1 MERDLRAEGW
11 GPEDCY
17 PETAEGLM
25 SDVDDDCY
33 GDDEF
38 DCCIC
43 GGDGWIEN
51 PDPMWYGFD
60 VDEIPCDSCG
70 GSGLRKDQTY
80 W

>member
-1 MERDLRAEGW
+1 MNEKPLCEAPDG
-11 GPEDCY
+11 
-17 PETAEGLM
+17 ETVRFNDGF
-25 SDVDDDCY
+25 DDDDCY

-38 DCCIC
+38 GCVIC
-43 GGDGWIEN
+43 GGNRYIEN

-60 VDEIPCDSCG
+60 VVEIPCDSCG